1 MKSKKWFVDRIGT
14 KIKNTTLNSVP
25 YIIDEGHA
33 IDMYDR
39 QKTYH
44 YRYSDLLVIQPIVTQ
59 TT

>member
-1 MKSKKWFVDRIGT
+1 MKSKKWFIDRIGT

-33 IDMYDR
+33 IDIYDR

-44 YRYSDLLVIQPIVTQ
+44 YRYNLI
-59 TT
+59 